1 MVTETEEFKRT
12 MNLIESGDV
21 RKGMKKADR
30 PGEAKKSGELV
41 KALRGASGT
50 RASDPY
56 FKATRKADEIVNVK
70 RDPGIT
76 GTRMTLSDKV
86 VKTKMSDVD
95 KERGLGK
102 KTKTKKT
109 PETKASVKKRGHG
122 LTFKASQEK
131 VKDIKNINPKDIPKV
146 KKSREINIEAPAT
159 VAKSFRFLDSNPRK
173 KFSGFDS
180 ESKERKV
187 RGFSQGGLVYGKKF
201 SGTY

>member
-1 MVTETEEFKRT
+1 M
-12 MNLIESGDV
+12 
-21 RKGMKKADR
+21 
-30 PGEAKKSGELV
+30 
-41 KALRGASGT
+41 RGASWT
-50 RASDPY
+50 RAIDPY

-159 VAKSFRFLDSNPRK
+159 VRVSFILAAPTISAVVDTLNAPITFVSPVVI
-173 KFSGFDS
+173 SPYS
-180 ESKERKV
+180 H
-187 RGFSQGGLVYGKKF
+187 
-201 SGTY
+201 

>member
-30 PGEAKKSGELV
+30 PGEAKKAGELV
-41 KALRGASGT
+41 KATSGAET
-50 RASDPY
+50 FDPY

-76 GTRMTLSDKV
+76 GTRMTLTDKV
-86 VKTKMSDVD
+86 VKKQMSDAD

-131 VKDIKNINPKDIPKV
+131 VKDIKNINPEDIPKV
-146 KKSREINIEAPAT
+146 QKTREINIEAPAT
-159 VAKSFRFLDSNPRK
+159 FAKSFDFLDRNPRK

-201 SGTY
+201 SGIY